1 MSDTDTVDIQKHNQ
15 NQATIRSKESNNPF
29 VSFWLSNE
37 TTKKKFVKTG
47 TLIMMLPGTMDRKQ
61 KQRKITRTTKCDSTQ
76 PALVKPV
83 AEA

>member
-37 TTKKKFVKTG
+37 TTKMKFVKTG

-61 KQRKITRTTKCDSTQ
+61 KQRKIIRTTKCDSTQ

>member
-15 NQATIRSKESNNPF
+15 NQATIRSKESNNPL

-47 TLIMMLPGTMDRKQ
+47 TLTWHNGQ
-61 KQRKITRTTKCDSTQ
+61 KTKT
-76 PALVKPV
+76 KKNNKN
-83 AEA
+83 